1 MASLSNHASL
11 LYTISLNVVERK
23 RKRNQKAEIKNALA
37 NASFQKNTKVA
48 RGRFVCHPQSAKTVE
63 NCILCITNSKNR
75 GLNSWKTPWNQL
87 NSEKKQSVYNK
98 MPFCYTQTRLSLV
111 FSWFCELYSI
121 NRGRYSALF
130 IHGFDIMA
138 KKDNGIHLF
147 WYGLGRVARERFV
160 CHSCLLLRTGLK

>member
-48 RGRFVCHPQSAKTVE
+48 RVARGRFVCHPQSAKTVE

-75 GLNSWKTPWNQL
+75 GLNS
-87 NSEKKQSVYNK
+87 
-98 MPFCYTQTRLSLV
+98 
-111 FSWFCELYSI
+111 
-121 NRGRYSALF
+121 
-130 IHGFDIMA
+130 
-138 KKDNGIHLF
+138 
-147 WYGLGRVARERFV
+147 
-160 CHSCLLLRTGLK
+160 